1 MNGNHHDRDRAE
13 MSNSQDY
20 HAGVA
25 LLNSGRY
32 EVAIQLFSNDIIMGR
47 RSVWVY
53 CYLGLARFKLAQQR
67 PVQEL
72 DEASQT
78 VDPRTCYCPAALY
91 LWDVDTV
98 QALEYLNDFLRL
110 HPGDAEGYAFR
121 GNIFD
126 GMDQPDKAIADYNE
140 AIRLNPDYADAYN
153 KRSQSYSDLQEHQLS
168 ADDASEAIRLDSHL
182 PLAYI
187 NRAAAYAAL
196 GQDAES
202 ARDLAQARELGADC
216 TMASEF
222 IDELKSE
229 RQDWR
234 KGGSFTQFC

>member
-1 MNGNHHDRDRAE
+1 ME
-13 MSNSQDY
+13 MSSAQDC
-20 HAGVA
+20 HAAYKRGVEC
-25 LLNSGRY
+25 LNLGRY
-32 EVAIQLFSNDIIMGR
+32 EAAIQFFSIDILMGC
-47 RSVWVY
+47 RSVGAY
-53 CYLGLARFKLAQQR
+53 CNLGLARFKLAQQR
-67 PVQEL
+67 PMQEL

-78 VDPRTCYCPAALY
+78 IDPRACYCPAALY
-91 LWDVDTV
+91 LWGVDTD
-98 QALEYLNDFLRL
+98 QAVEYLNDFLRL

-121 GNIFD
+121 GNIFY
-126 GMDQPDKAIADYNE
+126 GMDQPDKAIADYSE

-153 KRSQSYSDLQEHQLS
+153 KRSQSYSDLREHQLS

-234 KGGSFTQFC
+234 NGGSFTQFC